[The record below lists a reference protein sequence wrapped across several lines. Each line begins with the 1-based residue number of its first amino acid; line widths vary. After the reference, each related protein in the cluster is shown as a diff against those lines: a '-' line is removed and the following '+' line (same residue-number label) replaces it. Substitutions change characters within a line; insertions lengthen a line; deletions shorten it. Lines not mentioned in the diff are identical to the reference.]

1 VKASPVIAAL
11 QFARAEELA
20 AAVDAPRSWSKEAKL
35 AFLHLPAQLQEY
47 YAAREKD
54 RDRAV
59 RVAQN
64 SAAAARK
71 ALAVAQQQL
80 AEAQQE
86 LAALKQSKETED
98 GNTQQDA

>member
-1 VKASPVIAAL
+1 MNNPVMSAL
-11 QFARAEELA
+11 MQARAEELA
-20 AAVDAPRSWSKEAKL
+20 AAVDAPRSWSSDAKL
-35 AFLHLPAQLQEY
+35 AFLHLPPQLQEY
-47 YAAREKD
+47 YLARERE

-64 SAAAARK
+64 SSAEARK

-80 AEAQQE
+80 DAAREE

-98 GNTQQDA
+98 GNTQQGT